1 MFVCF
6 LIRRGLLKVIR
17 GLLYVMCVV
26 ATYIYMIPARGPQT
40 VFGHY
45 IVVPHIL
52 RCPSD
57 VLPSM
62 LNNLVL
68 VWAL

>member
-1 MFVCF
+1 MISGENVCK
-6 LIRRGLLKVIR
+6 G
-17 GLLYVMCVV
+17 
-26 ATYIYMIPARGPQT
+26 MIPARGPQT